1 MRGLFSIGVVYNYD
15 ERGLMMD
22 SEGWDQCVA
31 VDVVPNE
38 EREIFTQDWDEVL
51 DDSSRSGLWSAARYN
66 QLHFELNYGG

>member
-1 MRGLFSIGVVYNYD
+1 
-15 ERGLMMD
+15 MD

-66 QLHFELNYGG
+66 QLHFELKYGG